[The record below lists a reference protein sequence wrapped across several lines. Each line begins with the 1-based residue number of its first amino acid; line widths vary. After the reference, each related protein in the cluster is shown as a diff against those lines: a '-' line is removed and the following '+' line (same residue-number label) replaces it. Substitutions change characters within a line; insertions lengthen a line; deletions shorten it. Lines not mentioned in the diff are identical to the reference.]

1 MNSYINAL
9 QNQRRNTILFICL
22 GIALVI
28 LFLAN
33 ISLGAVKIPFTDVV
47 NALTGGNASKPAWN
61 YIIIHYRL
69 PKAIVALITGMALS
83 IGGLLMQTLFR
94 NPLAGPDVLGL
105 SSGASLGVAFVILG
119 AGLLPGALGIFLLS
133 GYGVVMASVA
143 GSFAVLLLVLAVAQ
157 RLRDTMAIL
166 ITGIMFGSFTGA
178 IVSILTYFSTAEQL
192 QKYTFWA
199 LGSLGNLS
207 QESIMILAVVTL
219 MGLALAISCI
229 KPLDALLLGER
240 YAASMGIN
248 LKRTRIIIIIS
259 ASLLTGCVTAFAG
272 PIAFV
277 GLVVPHL
284 ARLLLRAGN
293 HRVLFWG
300 SLFTGGILMLF
311 CDMCTQLPGSA
322 VVLPING
329 ITSVVGAPVV
339 IGLLLQKRKGIY

>member
-1 MNSYINAL
+1 MH
-9 QNQRRNTILFICL
+9 NQRRNTILFISL
-22 GIALVI
+22 GIALVA

-33 ISLGAVKIPFTDVV
+33 ISMGAVKIPLTDVV
-47 NALTGGNASKPAWN
+47 KALTGQHASKPAWD
-61 YIIIHYRL
+61 YILLSYRL
-69 PKAIVALITGMALS
+69 PKAIVAVLAGMALAV
-83 IGGLLMQTLFR
+83 GGLLMQTLFR

-119 AGLLPGALGIFLLS
+119 AGLLPGALGIFLMS
-133 GYGVVMASVA
+133 GYGVVLASVA

-178 IVSILTYFSTAEQL
+178 IVSVLTYFSTAEQL

-199 LGSLGNLS
+199 LGSLGNLP
-207 QESIMILAVVTL
+207 QQSIIILAVVTL
-219 MGLALAISCI
+219 TGLLLAISCI

-248 LKRTRIIIIIS
+248 LKRTRLLIIIA

-284 ARLLLRAGN
+284 ARLLFRSGS
-293 HRVLFWG
+293 HRILFWAT
-300 SLFTGGILMLF
+300 LFTGGILMLF
-311 CDMCTQLPGSA
+311 CDMCTQFPGSA

-339 IGLLLQKRKGIY
+339 IGLLLKKRNRAY